1 MSAKISIEDIK
12 KIYESNGL
20 NLLEDTTKGI
30 CKNYK
35 CCDNEVKETRHK
47 R

>member
-12 KIYESNGL
+12 KIYENNGL
-20 NLLEDTTKGI
+20 KLLESTSRGI

-35 CCDNEVKETRHK
+35 CCDDEGYLY
-47 R
+47 

>member
-30 CKNYK
+30 
-35 CCDNEVKETRHK
+35 
-47 R
+47 